1 MKRILSVLSVFVLL
15 LALTAC
21 GTTDKNEQS
30 SGSGE
35 GEGTAGGTITI
46 YTPTAQDNLDV
57 LIPAFEEATGIKV
70 EVIRGATGEIY
81 SRIQAEAEN
90 PQADVAW
97 IPTST
102 ILLDTSYFEQ
112 YVSPNDG
119 LYDEE
124 FQNKSG
130 YTTQIS
136 YNSPVIIYNTNLVD
150 IEITGYA
157 DLLDESLF
165 GKIAMGNAASS
176 SSAYNH
182 LENMLLAMGVGA
194 DNYEKAE
201 SEEAWAFVEAFYKN
215 LDGKIVDSSSVTY
228 EGVLSGEYAVGMSW
242 DTPAQA
248 YIAEEVDYLKVVY
261 MDEGV
266 IPGTSSVTL
275 IKNAKNP
282 EGAKAFIDWIS
293 SVEGQTISGLDCL
306 GENPLMAGVE
316 VASYKPRIAD
326 LNVLPRTTE
335 WQAETKPV
343 ILERYEEMYLEIF
356 E

>member
-1 MKRILSVLSVFVLL
+1 MKRILLYLAVLALL
-15 LALTAC
+15 LTGC
-21 GTTDKNEQS
+21 GKD
-30 SGSGE
+30 GE
-35 GEGTAGGTITI
+35 KEPGTSEGKGTITI

-57 LIPAFEEATGIKV
+57 VIPAFEEATGIEV
-70 EVIRGATGEIY
+70 EVIRGSTGEIY

-102 ILLDTSYFEQ
+102 VLLDTSYFDQ
-112 YVSPNDG
+112 YVSVHND
-119 LYDEE
+119 LYDEV

-130 YTTQIS
+130 FATEIG
-136 YNSPVIIYNTNLVD
+136 YNAPVIIYNTNLVD
-150 IEITGYA
+150 FEIKGYA
-157 DLLDESLF
+157 DLLNPELF
-165 GKIAMGNAASS
+165 GKIAMGNASSS

-194 DNYEKAE
+194 DNYEKAY
-201 SEEAWAFVEAFYKN
+201 SDEAWAFVEEFYKN

-248 YIAEEVDYLKVVY
+248 YQAEGIEHLKVVF
-261 MDEGV
+261 MEEGV
-266 IPGTSSVTL
+266 IPGTGCVAL
-275 IKNAKNP
+275 IKNAPNP
-282 EGAKAFIDWIS
+282 DGAKAFIDYLAS
-293 SVEGQTISGLDCL
+293 MEGQSVYGLDAL
-306 GENPLMAGVE
+306 GANPILPGAE

-335 WQAETKPV
+335 WQAETKPI
-343 ILERYEEMYLEIF
+343 ILELYEAMYLEIF

>member
-1 MKRILSVLSVFVLL
+1 MKRILLGIVVLL
-15 LALTAC
+15 LILTGCGSGDADS
-21 GTTDKNEQS
+21 GTT
-30 SGSGE
+30 E
-35 GEGTAGGTITI
+35 GNGKITI

-57 LIPAFEEATGIKV
+57 MIPAFEAATGIEV
-70 EVIRGATGEIY
+70 EVIKGSTGEVY
-81 SRIQAEAEN
+81 NRIIAEADN

-97 IPTST
+97 IPTSNV
-102 ILLDTSYFEQ
+102 LMDTSYFEQ
-112 YVSPNDG
+112 YVSPNDE

-124 FQNKSG
+124 FRNATG
-130 YTTQIS
+130 YATEIG
-136 YNSPVIIYNTNLVD
+136 YNAPVIIYNTNLVD

-157 DLLDESLF
+157 DLLDESLK

-201 SEEAWAFVEAFYKN
+201 SDEAWAFVEEFYKN

-248 YIAEEVDYLKVVY
+248 YMAEGVDYLKVVY

-266 IPGTSSVTL
+266 IPGTASVAL
-275 IKNAKNP
+275 VKGAPNP

-293 SVEGQTISGLDCL
+293 SMEGQSIYGRDCL
-306 GENPLMAGVE
+306 GANPILRGAE
-316 VASYKPRIAD
+316 VADYKYAIED
-326 LNVLPRTTE
+326 LNVIPRTTE
-335 WQAETKPV
+335 WQAETKPS